1 MHIRFCFLSA
11 TLAAGFG
18 LLAFPSAAP
27 AQNPGSEL
35 IAAMELPEAP
45 RAQQTPAG
53 GQINQQEQPRTPQV
67 LLAFDASSRG
77 EAIPLTAGQKLKLA
91 LRSATSPFAFGKP
104 FVVAGYHEVLDQDT
118 GFGWGA
124 EGYGKRAGAAYLNS
138 FDSTMIGDGILPSLL
153 HQEPRYFRLGYG
165 TVRHRG
171 LYAVAQVFRCHHDGA
186 RQWEPNYSNLGGNLI
201 AGALSDLYYPS
212 DETGAGQAISQGMTS
227 IAWSAAGPLFA
238 EFWPDI
244 SRKFLHKNPTH
255 GLDAQADAA
264 KKQAQEQQK

>member
-77 EAIPLTAGQKLKLA
+77 EAIPLLEKKLGDNLGT
-91 LRSATSPFAFGKP
+91 RYSPDHRDLLVTGCRDRDR
-104 FVVAGYHEVLDQDT
+104 LDRMPVPD
-118 GFGWGA
+118 F
-124 EGYGKRAGAAYLNS
+124 
-138 FDSTMIGDGILPSLL
+138 MSLL
-153 HQEPRYFRLGYG
+153 
-165 TVRHRG
+165 
-171 LYAVAQVFRCHHDGA
+171 AQG
-186 RQWEPNYSNLGGNLI
+186 
-201 AGALSDLYYPS
+201 
-212 DETGAGQAISQGMTS
+212 
-227 IAWSAAGPLFA
+227 
-238 EFWPDI
+238 
-244 SRKFLHKNPTH
+244 
-255 GLDAQADAA
+255 
-264 KKQAQEQQK
+264 